1 MIKIK
6 RSPLFCLLLL
16 LLAGTFAQAATFA
29 ANDKKFLEVRILVDV
44 SKNMKF
50 SDPDNHRLA
59 ALKLF
64 VNLLPNNAIASIW
77 MFDDKTTEIM
87 KASTSGISW
96 KSQALKNLNKIH
108 SEGKT
113 SNIERALAVAS
124 LEWVTED
131 KNANRH
137 IVLLTEGKVLSGAT
151 KAKSLASKARVLNHQ
166 IARLKV
172 ADVSVH
178 TIGFSKEADKE
189 FLDEMANQT
198 SGWSELIN
206 TADQLERAV
215 LRVSKRLVEKNSI
228 PLVANKFLVDET
240 VREFTAVVFRK
251 KGFGVT
257 QLDDPEG
264 LDFGGSS
271 KRPGVRWHREKSY
284 DIVTVSKPMEGE
296 WRLIAPA
303 DPDNEVFIT
312 TNLQM
317 VVENIPKEIYVGSN
331 LGIKML
337 FSDKGKLVT
346 SLGFLGVIDATLEI
360 TDKRNEKEVIKMEQD
375 MINGGYFFVDI
386 GKDLKIGPYKLVVR
400 AVSDTFERLETLSFH
415 VQAKPKVEY
424 IEIMP
429 EFKQVLA
436 DAGIVLP
443 KEGMTEAQILEC
455 PDLSNIVV
463 GGNGLPATNEVAET
477 VVVEEE
483 SNWLLTSGI
492 VLLVN
497 LLLAAGG
504 FFGYKAYK
512 KKVADEDET
521 LVKGLSL

>member
-1 MIKIK
+1 MIKTK
-6 RSPLFCLLLL
+6 RLPLFCVLLLL
-16 LLAGTFAQAATFA
+16 LTATFAQAAAFGA
-29 ANDKKFLEVRILVDV
+29 DEKKFLEVRILVDV

-64 VNLLPNNAIASIW
+64 VKLLPNNAIASIW

-87 KASTSGISW
+87 KASTSGIAW
-96 KSQALKNLNKIH
+96 KTQALKNLNKIH
-108 SEGKT
+108 SDGKT
-113 SNIERALAVAS
+113 SDIERALAVVS
-124 LEWVTED
+124 RDWVTVD
-131 KNANRH
+131 KNANRQ
-137 IVLLTEGKVLSGAT
+137 IVLLTEGKVLSGVT
-151 KAKSLASKARVLNHQ
+151 KARRLASKERVLKHQ
-166 IARLKV
+166 IARLKA
-172 ADVSVH
+172 ADVSLH
-178 TIGFSKEADKE
+178 TVGFSKEADKE
-189 FLDEMANQT
+189 FLGEMASQT

-215 LRVSKRLVEKNSI
+215 LRVTKRLVEKNSI

-264 LDFGGSS
+264 MDFGGSS
-271 KRPGVRWHREKSY
+271 KRSGVRWHREKSY

-303 DPDNEVFIT
+303 DSDNEVFIT

-317 VVENIPKEIYVGSN
+317 VVEHLPKEIYVGS
-331 LGIKML
+331 GMRVKML
-337 FSDKGKLVT
+337 FSDRGKMLK
-346 SLGFLGVIDATLEI
+346 SLSFLGVINATIEL

-375 MINGGYFFVDI
+375 MINGGYFFADI
-386 GKDLKIGPYKLVVR
+386 GKDLKIGPYKVVVK
-400 AVSDTFERLETLSFH
+400 AVSDTFERIETLSFQ
-415 VQAKPKVEY
+415 VKAKPRVEY
-424 IEIMP
+424 VEIMP

-443 KEGMTEAQILEC
+443 EAGVTKEQILEC
-455 PDLSNIVV
+455 PDLSKIVV
-463 GGNGLPATNEVAET
+463 GGSGLSAMNEIADT
-477 VVVEEE
+477 VVEEE

-492 VLLVN
+492 VVLVN
-497 LLLAAGG
+497 LLFVVGG

-512 KKVADEDET
+512 KKAFDEDEA
-521 LVKGLSL
+521 LVNKLSL

>member
-1 MIKIK
+1 MIKTK
-6 RSPLFCLLLL
+6 RLPLFCLLLL
-16 LLAGTFAQAATFA
+16 LLAGTFSQAATFA
-29 ANDKKFLEVRILVDV
+29 TNDKKFLEVRVLVDV

-108 SEGKT
+108 SDGKT
-113 SNIERALAVAS
+113 SDIERALAVAS

-151 KAKSLASKARVLNHQ
+151 KAKSLASKERVLNHQ
-166 IARLKV
+166 IARLKA

-251 KGFGVT
+251 KGFSVT

-271 KRPGVRWHREKSY
+271 KRLGVRWHREKSY

-317 VVENIPKEIYVGSN
+317 VVENIPKEIYLGS
-331 LGIKML
+331 GMRIKML
-337 FSDKGKLVT
+337 FSDRGKLLK
-346 SLGFLGVIDATLEI
+346 SLSFLGVINATIEL

-375 MINGGYFFVDI
+375 MINGGYFFADI
-386 GKDLKIGPYKLVVR
+386 GKDLKIGPYKVVVK
-400 AVSDTFERLETLSFH
+400 AVSDTFERIETLSFH
-415 VQAKPKVEY
+415 VKAKPRVEY
-424 IEIMP
+424 VEIMP

-455 PDLSNIVV
+455 PDLSKIVV
-463 GGNGLPATNEVAET
+463 GGSGLSAMNEIEDT
-477 VVVEEE
+477 VVEEE
-483 SNWLLTSGI
+483 SNWLLTSGV

-512 KKVADEDET
+512 KKVADEDED
-521 LVKGLSL
+521 LVNKLSL

>member
-1 MIKIK
+1 MIKIQ
-6 RSPLFCLLLL
+6 RLPLFCLLIFMLT
-16 LLAGTFAQAATFA
+16 GTFVQAATFA
-29 ANDKKFLEVRILVDV
+29 TDEKKFLEVRILVDV

-96 KSQALKNLNKIH
+96 KTRALKSLGQIH
-108 SEGKT
+108 SEGK
-113 SNIERALAVAS
+113 SSDIERALAVAS
-124 LEWVTED
+124 LDWVTED
-131 KNANRH
+131 KNASRH
-137 IVLLTEGKVLSGAT
+137 IVLLTEGYISSGAT
-151 KAKSLASKARVLNHQ
+151 KAKRLASKERVLNHQ
-166 IARLKV
+166 IARLKE

-178 TIGFSKEADKE
+178 TIGFSKEADKI

-264 LDFGGSS
+264 LDFGDSS
-271 KRPGVRWHREKSY
+271 KRSGVRWHREKSY

-303 DPDNEVFIT
+303 DSDNEVFIT

-317 VVENIPKEIYVGSN
+317 VVENLPKEIYLGS
-331 LGIKML
+331 GMRVKML
-337 FSDKGKLVT
+337 FSDRGKLVK
-346 SLGFLGVIDATLEI
+346 SLSFLGVINATIEL

-375 MINGGYFFVDI
+375 MINGGYFFADI
-386 GKDLKIGPYKLVVR
+386 RKDLKIGPYKVVVK
-400 AVSDTFERLETLSFH
+400 AVSDTFERIETLSFH
-415 VQAKPKVEY
+415 VKAKPRVEY
-424 IEIMP
+424 VEIMP

-443 KEGMTEAQILEC
+443 EAGVTREQVLEC
-455 PDLSNIVV
+455 PDLSKIVV
-463 GGNGLPATNEVAET
+463 GGSGLSAVTEIADT
-477 VVVEEE
+477 VVEEE
-483 SNWLLTSGI
+483 SNWLLTSG
-492 VLLVN
+492 VVVLVN
-497 LLLAAGG
+497 LLFAVGG

-512 KKVADEDET
+512 KKAADEDED
-521 LVKGLSL
+521 LVNKLSL